1 VRRPFP
7 IGHIIEARRR
17 PSQWLN
23 VAGKDGT
30 VHVPA
35 HSIPSSPWCRL
46 VVGATGEQAARTAQ
60 VWSIRLMG
68 ACRNSLCAKSAGSRT
83 PKRFEVPRTTS
94 VTSALMGRVGRAVAT

>member
-1 VRRPFP
+1 VRHSFP
-7 IGHIIEARRR
+7 IGHIIEATRR

-23 VAGKDGT
+23 VAERR
-30 VHVPA
+30 HCSRA
-35 HSIPSSPWCRL
+35 RALYPSSPWCRR

-60 VWSIRLMG
+60 LWSIRLMG
-68 ACRNSLCAKSAGSRT
+68 ACHNSLCAKSAGSRT